1 MLELAKGKVVKWM
14 NALVIGLSV
23 LACLVCVLLFF
34 ATGESA
40 MVDMH
45 PELIDKIEF
54 WR

>member
-1 MLELAKGKVVKWM
+1 MEFVKGKAMKYI
-14 NALVIGLSV
+14 NGLVIVLSV

-34 ATGESA
+34 TTGESA
-40 MVDMH
+40 MADMH